1 MAGETAAG
9 ALTNGMSPPIAMQPR
24 HPGYRDAVASL
35 FDGPGFIA
43 DLGVAFV
50 DCGPGWCTTRLALLP
65 RHLQHT
71 GVVHAGVAATIADHT
86 GGAAAMT
93 LLDPGQVPVTVEF
106 KIHLLRAAR
115 GTHLECR
122 GEVLKPGARF
132 TIVESTVSAVDGDVA
147 SVVAKLIATMAPVA
161 G

>member
-1 MAGETAAG
+1 
-9 ALTNGMSPPIAMQPR
+9 MQNR
-24 HPGYRDAVASL
+24 RDDYRDAVEAL
-35 FDGPGFIA
+35 FTQPGFIT

-50 DCGPGWCTTRLALLP
+50 DCGPGWCTTRLPLLP

-71 GVVHAGVAATIADHT
+71 GVVHAGVVATIADHT
-86 GGAAAMT
+86 AGASAMT
-93 LLDPGQVPVTVEF
+93 LFARDEVPVTVEF

-122 GEVLKPGARF
+122 GDVLKPGARF
-132 TIVESTVSAVDGDVA
+132 TITESTVTAVDGDA
-147 SVVAKLIATMAPVA
+147 RITVAKLIATMAPVN